1 MYFCCQTIH
10 QTQFKIRF
18 MKKISSF
25 FIVCTTMVLLSVAC
39 NAQQKQDSKVRNSQL
54 SEQPAAT
61 DKATTAAANEAVKVQ
76 TNPRAGEFNQGY
88 MVLPGFTPTGNQE
101 VDNANYA
108 AAKQEFVAK
117 YPNDYIQRMEQLTNE
132 GRQEWEKQQTNQQT
146 REVPQAPATDKVI
159 EIPRSRYNGMTAD
172 QKKRIDGNPQF
183 KIVDD
188 K

>member
-1 MYFCCQTIH
+1 M
-10 QTQFKIRF
+10 
-18 MKKISSF
+18 
-25 FIVCTTMVLLSVAC
+25 IVCAAMVLLSVAC
-39 NAQQKQDSKVRNSQL
+39 NAQQKQDAKVRNSQL
-54 SEQPAAT
+54 SEQPATTNEAT
-61 DKATTAAANEAVKVQ
+61 PAAGNEAVKVQ

-117 YPNDYIQRMEQLTNE
+117 YPNDYIERMQKMTEEQRK
-132 GRQEWEKQQTNQQT
+132 EWEKQQPNQQT
-146 REVPQAPATDKVI
+146 KEVPQAPANDKVI